1 MEEFCLT
8 PDFYRSF
15 YGGRRLSFYR
25 GLFFVV
31 ALNRPCPFPAT
42 YPGKLQDL
50 CQAPFPPISPEAD
63 DSMGRIES
71 PARPFYP
78 AQSAILKLGK
88 ARRFYYL
95 KVII

>member
-1 MEEFCLT
+1 MGIV
-8 PDFYRSF
+8 RSA
-15 YGGRRLSFYR
+15 LSLR
-25 GLFFVV
+25 
-31 ALNRPCPFPAT
+31 NPFPAT
-42 YPGKLQDL
+42 YPVKLQIR